1 MQGMNSATG
10 QSLAGLE
17 HLKQSIRDILTT
29 RIGTRVMRRDYGS
42 RVPDLVDRPIT
53 PALAADLYAAV
64 AEALDAWEPR
74 LKLERVQVT
83 QASPGRI
90 ALSLEGLYRPE
101 GVQVKLEVAL

>member
-29 RIGTRVMRRDYGS
+29 RIGERVMRRGYGS
-42 RVPDLVDRPIT
+42 RVPELVDRPIT
-53 PALAADLYAAV
+53 PALAADLYAAA

-74 LKLERVQVT
+74 LKLERVRVIS
-83 QASPGRI
+83 ASAGRI
-90 ALSLEGLYRPE
+90 ALLLEGLYRPE
-101 GVQVKLEVAL
+101 GAQVKLEVTL